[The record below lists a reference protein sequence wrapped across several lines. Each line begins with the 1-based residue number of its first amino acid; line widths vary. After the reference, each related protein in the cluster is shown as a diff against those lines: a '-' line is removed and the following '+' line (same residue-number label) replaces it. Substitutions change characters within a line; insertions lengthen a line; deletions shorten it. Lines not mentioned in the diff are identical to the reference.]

1 MMIFQ
6 LAKISYQHDSIFFDI
21 QSTKIKKEFMNSGTN
36 YKIFELQIEMLPK

>member
-6 LAKISYQHDSIFFDI
+6 LAKISYQHDLIFLDY
-21 QSTKIKKEFMNSGTN
+21 QSTTIIKEFMNSGTN